1 MRNIKDFWT
10 NWCIKSKN
18 DTFNPVFGFWWPF
31 PRRKIPDFRENPRFF
46 TKNPEKSPY
55 QLQIFYNFPKWLV
68 TTFNTSFNT
77 FYTMKGTATGI
88 FGGGGHIAPPHFCS
102 DFRVISV
109 SAPGGRRG
117 KKNFWPKSVL
127 IRSLKLSGSV
137 KFTPLPEN
145 LKPIPI
151 LGGGAYCPPPPL
163 G

>member
-1 MRNIKDFWT
+1 MTVSARPGRET
-10 NWCIKSKN
+10 
-18 DTFNPVFGFWWPF
+18 
-31 PRRKIPDFRENPRFF
+31 PDFRENPRFF
-46 TKNPEKSPY
+46 TKTPEKSPY
-55 QLQIFYNFPKWLV
+55 QLQIFYNFPKCLV

-102 DFRVISV
+102 DFRVILV

-117 KKNFWPKSVL
+117 KKFFWPKSVL

-151 LGGGAYCPPPPL
+151 LGGGHIGPPHL